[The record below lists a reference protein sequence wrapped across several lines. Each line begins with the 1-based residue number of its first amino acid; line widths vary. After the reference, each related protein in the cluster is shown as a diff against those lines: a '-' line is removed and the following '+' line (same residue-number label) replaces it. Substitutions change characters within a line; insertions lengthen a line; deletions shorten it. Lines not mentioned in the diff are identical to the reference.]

1 MVHDDPVARRAAEGQ
16 TCMSLRPPPPPNGRV
31 CSGLFV
37 SAIREHSEAV
47 RPRNADAKIGIN
59 RTAAAPV
66 PHNVLST
73 VCLLTK
79 VVLPMETDG
88 WDRQG
93 RLRAG
98 DSELLEQ
105 SSGSFSFSSIS

>member
-1 MVHDDPVARRAAEGQ
+1 
-16 TCMSLRPPPPPNGRV
+16 
-31 CSGLFV
+31 
-37 SAIREHSEAV
+37 
-47 RPRNADAKIGIN
+47 
-59 RTAAAPV
+59 
-66 PHNVLST
+66 
-73 VCLLTK
+73 LTK
-79 VVLPMETDG
+79 VVLPIETDG